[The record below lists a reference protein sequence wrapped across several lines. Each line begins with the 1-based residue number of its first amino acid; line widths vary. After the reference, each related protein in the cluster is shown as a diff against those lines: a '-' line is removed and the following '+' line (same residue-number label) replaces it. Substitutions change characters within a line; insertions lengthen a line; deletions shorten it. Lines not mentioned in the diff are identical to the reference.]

1 MHSLTHCTYL
11 ARCQGF
17 DGNAWSLVMKERECQ
32 LWSFYTL
39 LYGWYLFHIILSTK
53 SCLIFFSIRFIIGFP
68 GAWWILFWINH
79 IMQMH
84 TMQMITHLILG
95 GILCKSCFPPH
106 DFLLSFPPS
115 LFSFSC
121 SPVPLSLSRTFVVS
135 RAESLAGSPGTA
147 LVSSLF
153 YSFLLFTSE
162 SEYLNGASWVF
173 SVQVFIFFYRKK

>member
-1 MHSLTHCTYL
+1 MS
-11 ARCQGF
+11 GF
-17 DGNAWSLVMKERECQ
+17 WWKCMIIGHERKRMST
-32 LWSFYTL
+32 LKFLHTFVWLISF
-39 LYGWYLFHIILSTK
+39 FHIILSTK